1 MHSCLEKSADIQK
14 ATQAFIKAVK
24 RETHKLSINRA
35 QIEGNL
41 SLFVSSLWDKLE
53 TEITSDFKGESRL
66 VERDGAGGL
75 VQGDSFRKNK
85 CHHCKEGNLVK
96 AGFTRNGKQRFLC
109 RSCKRTSREDSQ
121 ASIHNIGKR
130 QQVMRV
136 YLIFKSYRKVAQ
148 VCGVDRRTV
157 ANWIKQNGVTILHPR
172 PRKAIKRNNSSA

>member
-1 MHSCLEKSADIQK
+1 MLSSLEKSTDLQK
-14 ATQAFIKAVK
+14 ATQSFIKAVK
-24 RETHKLSINRA
+24 RVANKLPVNRA
-35 QIEGNL
+35 QIEGDL

-53 TEITSDFKGESRL
+53 SEITSDFKGHSRL
-66 VERDGAGGL
+66 VERNGTEGL

-85 CHHCKEGNLVK
+85 CQHCKEGKLVK

-157 ANWIKQNGVTILHPR
+157 ANWIKQNGVTILHPT
-172 PRKAIKRNNSSA
+172 PPKATKRNNSSA